1 MLLKIMELATRF
13 QWVSVLKYD
22 GEFRLMEATYNYPWS
37 FDFNHLHTVL
47 LEPIPNSHLALL
59 IP

>member
-1 MLLKIMELATRF
+1 MELATRF

-37 FDFNHLHTVL
+37 FDFNHLRTVL
-47 LEPIPNSHLALL
+47 
-59 IP
+59 